1 MIESRAEARRVFMN
15 VWRKVS
21 GGERLEP
28 LEAIIAD
35 VIRQHPEYHGLLG
48 SEASVDADFDA
59 DDGSVNPFLH
69 MGMHVALHEQLQ
81 ADRPAGV
88 RALYQQLMAS
98 AAVPHDSEHRMLDC
112 LGQVLW
118 EAQRAGTMPD
128 ETRYLDCLRGLSGR

>member
-48 SEASVDADFDA
+48 SEASV
-59 DDGSVNPFLH
+59 V
-69 MGMHVALHEQLQ
+69 
-81 ADRPAGV
+81 
-88 RALYQQLMAS
+88 
-98 AAVPHDSEHRMLDC
+98 
-112 LGQVLW
+112 
-118 EAQRAGTMPD
+118 
-128 ETRYLDCLRGLSGR
+128 